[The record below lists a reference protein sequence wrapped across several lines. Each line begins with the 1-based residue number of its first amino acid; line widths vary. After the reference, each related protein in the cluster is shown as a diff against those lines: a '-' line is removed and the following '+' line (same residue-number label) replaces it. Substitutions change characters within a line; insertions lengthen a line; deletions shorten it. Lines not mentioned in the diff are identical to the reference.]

1 MPLPPTGNHSHWGL
15 PSVLSHVVFTP
26 ATFPRV
32 VDELLLVV
40 SVSESNCTSANPG
53 PLTFSSPRF
62 AFPTRS
68 SEAAY
73 TNPSL
78 EVSGR
83 ETVMIISGS
92 GVPGGGGRGG
102 ERRENL
108 TLWVTG
114 NISAAGL
121 LVYVLAPDP
130 AYHWYVRPRFRWA
143 ILNECPLALF
153 QTL

>member
-1 MPLPPTGNHSHWGL
+1 M
-15 PSVLSHVVFTP
+15 
-26 ATFPRV
+26 
-32 VDELLLVV
+32 
-40 SVSESNCTSANPG
+40 SESNCTSANPG

-92 GVPGGGGRGG
+92 GVPGGGG